1 MVAFAGA
8 SWLHAA
14 GSARS
19 SRQMAT
25 GLISTGVIILIA
37 VLGLHVYS
45 EPSSNW
51 TTLAPHALAAMIGA
65 GALATD
71 RLLGARLGA
80 AMLTPLAMLVLLVR
94 FFIEPG
100 PRPIATSSLVSSW
113 MTSFHVAMA
122 LAGQVMAIAAC
133 VLSILYLWQYRA
145 LKSRRFEAI
154 GNDGPALE
162 RLDQWLQT
170 TLISGFV
177 MLSLSLM
184 TGALFFA
191 PLFSPGGAPH
201 GISLGSASGDNA
213 ALIATKAKILWA
225 IAVWSWYLATLVA
238 RNILRAPVRIIAKM
252 SVAGFA
258 LIALAWFGLL
268 FFAVQSPMI
277 RG

>member
-1 MVAFAGA
+1 
-8 SWLHAA
+8 
-14 GSARS
+14 
-19 SRQMAT
+19 
-25 GLISTGVIILIA
+25 
-37 VLGLHVYS
+37 
-45 EPSSNW
+45 
-51 TTLAPHALAAMIGA
+51 
-65 GALATD
+65 
-71 RLLGARLGA
+71 
-80 AMLTPLAMLVLLVR
+80 
-94 FFIEPG
+94 
-100 PRPIATSSLVSSW
+100 
-113 MTSFHVAMA
+113 
-122 LAGQVMAIAAC
+122 
-133 VLSILYLWQYRA
+133 
-145 LKSRRFEAI
+145 
-154 GNDGPALE
+154 
-162 RLDQWLQT
+162 
-170 TLISGFV
+170 

-191 PLFSPGGAPH
+191 PLFSPSGAP